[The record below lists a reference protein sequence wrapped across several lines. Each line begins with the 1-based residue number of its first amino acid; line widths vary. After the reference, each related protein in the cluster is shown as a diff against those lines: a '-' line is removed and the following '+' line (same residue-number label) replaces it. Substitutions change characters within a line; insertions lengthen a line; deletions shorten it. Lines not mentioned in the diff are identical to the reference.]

1 MNDYSF
7 DLHRIVFGDLPPM
20 FYAEIALRTT
30 VLFLF
35 ALVLIRT
42 MGKRSL
48 GQLSTFD
55 FVIIIALGSAVGD
68 PMFYDDVPLL
78 YGMLVVAVVV
88 VMERALAFVTSR
100 RPHVERF
107 VDSTPTVLVRDGIV
121 DYAALRS
128 EMMSPSELFQALRVN
143 GLKQLEDVVLA
154 VLEPSGQVSIRTG
167 EGRELTTD
175 LWVLF
180 SDVPGTGSALGEPLA
195 TDPAT
200 VD

>member
-1 MNDYSF
+1 MDDYSF
-7 DLHRIVFGDLPPM
+7 DLHRIIVGDLPPM
-20 FYAEIALRTT
+20 FYGEIILRTT
-30 VLFLF
+30 VLFVF

-78 YGMLVVAVVV
+78 YGMLVVTVVV
-88 VMERALAFVTSR
+88 ALERLLALLTSR
-100 RPHVERF
+100 RPRLEKL
-107 VDSTPTVLVRDGIV
+107 VDSSPTILVRDGVV
-121 DYAALRS
+121 DYRALKG
-128 EMMSPSELFQALRVN
+128 ELMSPSELFQALRVN
-143 GLKQLEDVVLA
+143 GVKQLDEVVLA
-154 VLEPSGQVSIRTG
+154 VLEPSGHVSIHTG

-180 SDVPGTGSALGEPLA
+180 ADVPGSEPALERTDETNRSSA
-195 TDPAT
+195 D
-200 VD
+200 

>member
-7 DLHRIVFGDLPPM
+7 DLHRIIIGDLPPM
-20 FYAEIALRTT
+20 FYGEIILRTT
-30 VLFLF
+30 VLFVF
-35 ALVLIRT
+35 ALILIRT

-78 YGMLVVAVVV
+78 YGMLVVTVVV
-88 VMERALAFVTSR
+88 ALERVLALLTSR
-100 RPHVERF
+100 RPRLEKL
-107 VDSTPTVLVRDGIV
+107 VDSSPTILVRDGVV
-121 DYAALRS
+121 DYRALKG
-128 EMMSPSELFQALRVN
+128 ELMSPSELFQALRVN
-143 GLKQLEDVVLA
+143 GVKQLDEVVLA
-154 VLEPSGQVSIRTG
+154 VLEPSGHVSIHTG

-180 SDVPGTGSALGEPLA
+180 ADVPESASAFDRTSDTNPSS
-195 TDPAT
+195 TD
-200 VD
+200 